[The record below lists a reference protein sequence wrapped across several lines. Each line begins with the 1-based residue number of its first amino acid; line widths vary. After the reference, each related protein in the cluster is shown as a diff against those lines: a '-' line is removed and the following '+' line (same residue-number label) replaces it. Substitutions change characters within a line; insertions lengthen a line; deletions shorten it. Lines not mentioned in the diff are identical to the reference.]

1 MREREYI
8 VPVFHIE
15 RADKAQRKILQTVLD
30 ILEQS
35 GIAYCIVDNGPMKKQ
50 LQLFPKG
57 VIDTKEILQ
66 ICGEVQE
73 MYADGKLYCSLM
85 VQGKKQ

>member
-15 RADKAQRKILQTVLD
+15 RADKAQRKTMETVFD

-35 GIAYCIVDNGPMKKQ
+35 GIDFCIVDNGPMKKQ
-50 LQLFPKG
+50 LRLIPKG
-57 VIDTKEILQ
+57 NIDKSELIDICSEI
-66 ICGEVQE
+66 VE
-73 MYADGKLYCSLM
+73 MYQDGEMYTSLNL
-85 VQGKKQ
+85 VAKV

>member
-1 MREREYI
+1 MRKREYI

-15 RADKAQRKILQTVLD
+15 RADKAQRKTMETVFD

-35 GIAYCIVDNGPMKKQ
+35 GIAFCICDNGKLKKQ

-57 VIDTKEILQ
+57 AIDTKEILQ
-66 ICGEVQE
+66 ICGEIQE
-73 MYADGKLYCSLM
+73 MYSDGMLYNSLM